1 MSTSGRALLGA
12 STRRSSR
19 HGLSREHIAQVALTF
34 IEREGLDALSMR
46 SLAEDLEIGTM
57 TLYGYFR
64 GKEELLD
71 AVVDVTVEQL
81 AIPNK
86 RGSWRRQI
94 GTLLQEIRTTLA
106 EHPIGILLRH
116 QRPMWSPGAL
126 RVSEAGVRI
135 LRDAGFSK
143 ADAARGYRTL
153 FNYTFGFAAFSPA
166 DVSDELRQGALAA
179 LAALPRDQYPAQTEA
194 ASELAEAVG
203 GEAQFQYGL
212 DLLLDGMEARLRQAG
227 ETRIN

>member
-19 HGLSREHIAQVALTF
+19 HRLSREHIAQVALTF

-46 SLAEDLEIGTM
+46 SLAEHLEIGTM

-81 AIPNK
+81 AIPTK
-86 RGSWRRQI
+86 RGSWRSQI
-94 GTLLQEIRTTLA
+94 GTLMREIRTTLA
-106 EHPIGILLRH
+106 EHPIGILLRR

-126 RVSEAGVRI
+126 RVSEAGLRI

-212 DLLLDGMEARLRQAG
+212 DLLLDGMEARLRQVG